1 MKKQNKNHRPDW
13 DEYFI
18 DLTRIVAERGTC
30 DRGKSGCVIV
40 RDKKI
45 LCTGYV
51 GSPPGMPHCD
61 DAGHLMHSVI
71 DENGNKSL
79 HCIRTIHAEENAIL
93 QAAED
98 GTSVKGGTLYCQMTP
113 CYNCAKKIIRV
124 GIARVVA
131 RRRYHAD
138 TLSVDLFKQAGVR
151 LEILEDKIEKY
162 KKQK

>member
-18 DLTRIVAERGTC
+18 HLTRIVAERSTC

-71 DENGNKSL
+71 NENGKESR
-79 HCIRTIHAEENAIL
+79 HCIRTTHAEQNAIC
-93 QAAED
+93 QAARF
-98 GTSVKGGTLYCQMTP
+98 GTSLQNATLYCKMTP
-113 CYNCAKKIIRV
+113 CFVCVKLIISS
-124 GIARVVA
+124 GIKQVICEK
-131 RRRYHAD
+131 RYHAD
-138 TLSVDLFKQAGVR
+138 KLSRELFKKGKIKLTV
-151 LEILEDKIEKY
+151 LENKLEKY
-162 KKQK
+162 KDQ